1 MSGTTALTL
10 LLQKCESIFDVL
22 ELEDEERNA
31 MLQLSE
37 AQMADVAKY
46 ANRYPNIE
54 LNYEVA
60 DKENLRS

>member
-1 MSGTTALTL
+1 M
-10 LLQKCESIFDVL
+10 L
-22 ELEDEERNA
+22 ELEDDERNA

-60 DKENLRS
+60 DKDNLRS